1 MIESV
6 LINPHPAHVLHCDF
20 TLIRSAIDGAT
31 DGVIDGAIVL
41 DCNLIHVGS
50 MIDGFAIIVGFTF
63 SLFIILAT
71 FNSNLANMCY

>member
-1 MIESV
+1 MIDSV
-6 LINPHPAHVLHCDF
+6 LTNPHPIHVLHCDF
-20 TLIRSAIDGAT
+20 TLIRSAIDG
-31 DGVIDGAIVL
+31 VIVL
-41 DCNLIHVGS
+41 DCNLIHEGSMNKGS